1 MGSVVKGSGCAKGQK
16 VLSTKRLTSSRWD
29 TGGKSIGFTRNGVH
43 FPFRS
48 RYKGL
53 HTTKSRVP
61 FWLVGFILLVLIKLQ
76 LLYLAK
82 TEHTCS
88 STRAVKKLD
97 NLHVNSPK
105 RVPVCS
111 LSLQV
116 HAINQ
121 SQVSIFGTLEVRYV
135 FRPPRETG
143 VQSSRRQA
151 PQDHDYGGE
160 LLPASGEVFARLE
173 PCSFPSVVTFMI
185 HTALETIWR
194 GYERSLNRYQKD
206 GCIVRVGSC
215 Q

>member
-1 MGSVVKGSGCAKGQK
+1 MCKRAKGIIDQTAGFEPGW
-16 VLSTKRLTSSRWD
+16 V

-88 STRAVKKLD
+88 TRAVKKLD

-111 LSLQV
+111 LSLQSDPLHTLQV

-135 FRPPRETG
+135 FRPKE
-143 VQSSRRQA
+143 RQGCNRL
-151 PQDHDYGGE
+151 DGK
-160 LLPASGEVFARLE
+160 LSAR
-173 PCSFPSVVTFMI
+173 S
-185 HTALETIWR
+185 
-194 GYERSLNRYQKD
+194 
-206 GCIVRVGSC
+206 
-215 Q
+215 